1 MISLRMPSGG
11 DERVDERTILVIRE
25 TVPFE
30 REETPEVQAC
40 VWGGNYRLYPAETV
54 ASILEKVP
62 EIPFAR
68 LTAPVGVTVLV
79 NASKVLDRDDRTPVD
94 EDRTNSVLVFG
105 PGAMAPRVRVRET
118 KKELVAIW
126 TKLGLDPIAVDN

>member
-1 MISLRMPSGG
+1 MITLKMPSGG
-11 DERVDERTILVIRE
+11 DERIDEETILVVRE

-62 EIPFAR
+62 EITYAR
-68 LTAPVGVTVLV
+68 VTAPAGVTVIV
-79 NASKVLDRDDRTPVD
+79 NALKVVDRDDRTPVD
-94 EDRTNSVLVFG
+94 EDRTNSILILG
-105 PGAMAPRVRVRET
+105 PGPMAPRVRVRET
-118 KKELVAIW
+118 RAELVALW
-126 TKLGLDPIAVDN
+126 TKLGLDPAAIDN

>member
-1 MISLRMPSGG
+1 MITLKMPAGG
-11 DERVDERTILVIRE
+11 DERIDEKSILVVRE

-40 VWGGNYRLYPAETV
+40 VWGGNYRVYPAETV

-62 EIPFAR
+62 EINFAR

-79 NASKVLDRDDRTPVD
+79 NAGKVMDRDDRTPVD
-94 EDRTNSVLVFG
+94 EDRTNSVLIFG
-105 PGAMAPRVRVRET
+105 PGPMAPRVRVRET
-118 KKELVAIW
+118 KVELVALW
-126 TKLGLDPIAVDN
+126 MKLGLDPAAVDN